1 MAATP
6 NDRLDQVTPVN
17 PALFILLANSSSMG
31 KFATERGRYV

>member
-6 NDRLDQVTPVN
+6 NDRLDHVTPVK
-17 PALFILLANSSSMG
+17 PAVFILSASSSSTG